1 MHVNIMFQI
10 QLRDKN
16 ESLLHRVESLQG
28 QYGNLASTK
37 TDLSTQL
44 LMTEEEKL
52 KVCTITEH
60 LGFSM
65 SRKNTLFTKY
75 VWEPFWAF

>member
-1 MHVNIMFQI
+1 MFQI

-28 QYGNLASTK
+28 QYGNLATTK

-52 KVCTITEH
+52 KVWFHYSVSNLVLVI
-60 LGFSM
+60 LGHNKPSCG
-65 SRKNTLFTKY
+65 
-75 VWEPFWAF
+75 